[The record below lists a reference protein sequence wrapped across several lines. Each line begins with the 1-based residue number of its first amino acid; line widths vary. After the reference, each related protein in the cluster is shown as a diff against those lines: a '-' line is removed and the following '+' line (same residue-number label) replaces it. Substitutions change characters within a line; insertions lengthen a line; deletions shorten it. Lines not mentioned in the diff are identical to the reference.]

1 MFSQGGTDL
10 RKEEIAFK
18 IHNSVDEGFGEKTR
32 ENSRLESLV
41 SSIEWEESDLV
52 KEYNDLESV
61 YVTRIECTRTT
72 ECDSHL
78 RDEFPREHSTGRY
91 RYSI

>member
-1 MFSQGGTDL
+1 MFSQGGTNL

-18 IHNSVDEGFGEKTR
+18 IHNSIDKGFGEKTR

-61 YVTRIECTRTT
+61 YVTRIECTRTI

-78 RDEFPREHSTGRY
+78 RVSSRALDR
-91 RYSI
+91 